1 MNMQL
6 AIKLLPYIALTVSL
20 IVFLG
25 LFAGLSR
32 TVEKLRSRMG
42 KFETQVQQA
51 TELTAGISG
60 LKSRIEE
67 LESGAPVSEIPTG
80 KAASLNGTVRSKILK
95 MHRLGQPIER
105 IADNLRV
112 PKGEVDLLVKVHQ
125 IVMRPYQK
133 QITAGEVNAGVQRP
147 EAS

>member
-1 MNMQL
+1 
-6 AIKLLPYIALTVSL
+6 
-20 IVFLG
+20 
-25 LFAGLSR
+25 
-32 TVEKLRSRMG
+32 
-42 KFETQVQQA
+42 
-51 TELTAGISG
+51 
-60 LKSRIEE
+60 
-67 LESGAPVSEIPTG
+67 VSEIPTG
-80 KAASLNGTVRSKILK
+80 KAASLNGTVRSKVLK

-133 QITAGEVNAGVQRP
+133 QITAREVNAAVERP

>member
-1 MNMQL
+1 MQL
-6 AIKLLPYIALTVSL
+6 AIKLLPYIALAISL

-32 TVEKLRSRMG
+32 TVEKLRGRMR
-42 KFETQVQQA
+42 KFEAQILQA
-51 TELTAGISG
+51 AELRAGISE

-67 LESGAPVSEIPTG
+67 LESGAAAGEIPIG
-80 KAASLNGTVRSKILK
+80 KPASLSGTVRSKVLK

-125 IVMRPYQK
+125 IVMRPYEQVG
-133 QITAGEVNAGVQRP
+133 AGAERP